1 MSLHRNFGRSKLVRL
16 LGGSTST
23 AVPTAP
29 QDFAERL
36 GRWLN
41 PFDAVKLHATCQAVQ
56 ALQGGGALPGA
67 TQHLARLDAAVQKA
81 HRSLVVA
88 IMADNWPVP
97 ETGNETHPVTLRRH
111 AQDLQRQMEATL
123 AGLRTQVWQGLA
135 VVSPRMRQLVELDA
149 AIASVLAGQAPKGWA
164 AVPALVEK
172 QLGSTSPGDAVRL
185 AHQRIWQQA
194 LLAELEVRMQP
205 VWGLM
210 EAGATEVKSEVK
222 KSQ

>member
-16 LGGSTST
+16 LGGATST
-23 AVPTAP
+23 VVPTAP

-36 GRWLN
+36 GRWLS

-56 ALQGGGALPGA
+56 AFQGGGATPA
-67 TQHLARLDAAVQKA
+67 AVQHLARLDAAVQKA
-81 HRSLVVA
+81 HRSLVAA
-88 IMADNWPVP
+88 IMADSWPVP
-97 ETGNETHPVTLRRH
+97 ESGDETHPVTLRRH

-149 AIASVLAGQAPKGWA
+149 AIAPVLGAQAPKGWA

-172 QLGSTSPGDAVRL
+172 QLGSMLPGDAVTP
-185 AHQRIWQQA
+185 AQRQFWQQV

-205 VWGLM
+205 VRGLM
-210 EAGATEVKSEVK
+210 EACATEVKSEVK